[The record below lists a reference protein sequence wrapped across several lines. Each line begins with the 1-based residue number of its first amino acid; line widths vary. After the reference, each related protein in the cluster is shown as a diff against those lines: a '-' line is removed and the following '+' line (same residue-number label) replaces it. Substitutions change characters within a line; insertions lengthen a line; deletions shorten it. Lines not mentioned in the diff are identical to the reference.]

1 MTVEKILK
9 GAFVISTFA
18 WVMMTMA
25 LLILTVVFGLGLL

>member
-18 WVMMTMA
+18 WVMMTMT
-25 LLILTVVFGLGLL
+25 LILTVIFGLGLL

>member
-25 LLILTVVFGLGLL
+25 LFLSVLFGLGLL

>member
-9 GAFVISTFA
+9 GAFIVSTFA

-25 LLILTVVFGLGLL
+25 LLLSVLFGLGLL

>member
-25 LLILTVVFGLGLL
+25 LLLSVLFGLGLL

>member
-25 LLILTVVFGLGLL
+25 LILTVVFGLGLL

>member
-18 WVMMTMA
+18 WVMMTMT
-25 LLILTVVFGLGLL
+25 LILTVVFGLGLL